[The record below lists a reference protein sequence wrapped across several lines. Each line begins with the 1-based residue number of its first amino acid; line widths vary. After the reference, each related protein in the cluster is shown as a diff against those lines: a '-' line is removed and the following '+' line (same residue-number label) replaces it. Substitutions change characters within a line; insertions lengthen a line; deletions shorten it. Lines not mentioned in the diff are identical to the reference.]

1 MGRAARRPPH
11 SFVAVWGWQSEG
23 ETIRNRMLLRPPDA
37 LSRNAV
43 VNLCPRVIGIATKNE
58 AKSQP
63 RKFSLGVA
71 IAPHLSHPKAA
82 AVLSIRHRIIDIL
95 RERDD
100 GLQLNARSPP
110 VRPPRN
116 PSSLFLKSHNLQS
129 KSWNKSKK
137 SVKV

>member
-1 MGRAARRPPH
+1 
-11 SFVAVWGWQSEG
+11 
-23 ETIRNRMLLRPPDA
+23 MLLRPPDA

-71 IAPHLSHPKAA
+71 IAPHSHPKAA

-100 GLQLNARSPP
+100 GLQLDARSPP

-137 SVKV
+137 SVNVQISYALELKYLTTSENSL